1 MGALSVVHEL
11 PSIGSVLPSLQD
23 GLTFSTE
30 LDIVVG
36 GTRQLWAGDL
46 QGSVMPDLIP
56 AAELLRPVTRWLV
69 TPPGTSPQRQGT
81 LRVGTGDVEAVH
93 ATVRLFEKLD
103 HDYGGGYARKAAV
116 QYLHSSIIP
125 LLEGSYTAAT
135 GRRLFAVAT
144 EATYKTGAMAY
155 DIGQHGLARQ
165 YFVQALSLAHAS
177 DDRALGGKVLAL
189 MSHQANF
196 LGEYG
201 DAVDF
206 ARAAK
211 LGGYRQATPR
221 IRAMYC
227 AMEARALASLGDR
240 PGCYRALQEMDRA
253 FGETDAEHHDPD
265 WINYFN
271 VAEFHNELAHCFAA
285 LGEPQEASRY
295 AALALAESGDQ
306 YPRSQTF
313 CRLAVAAA
321 QLSPRRPGDRDV
333 DQACA
338 LAEGGLSSVARLK
351 SSRVRAYLDTFNTK
365 LDRYADSTAAGN
377 FRERQVATFAAD
389 ES

>member
-1 MGALSVVHEL
+1 MLDGPEL
-11 PSIGSVLPSLQD
+11 
-23 GLTFSTE
+23 
-30 LDIVVG
+30 
-36 GTRQLWAGDL
+36 
-46 QGSVMPDLIP
+46 MPT
-56 AAELLRPVTRWLV
+56 AELLRPVTRWLV
-69 TPPGTSPQRQGT
+69 TPSGNPPQRQGT
-81 LRVGTGDVEAVH
+81 LRVGTGDVDAVH
-93 ATVRLFEKLD
+93 ATVRMFEKLD
-103 HDYGGGYARKAAV
+103 HDYGGGHARKAAV
-116 QYLHSSIIP
+116 QYLHSSIVP
-125 LLEGSYTAAT
+125 LLEGSYTAPT

-155 DIGQHGLARQ
+155 DIGLHGPARQ

-177 DDRALGGKVLAL
+177 DGRALGGKVLAL

-240 PGCYRALQEMDRA
+240 QACYRALQEMDRA
-253 FGETDAEHHDPD
+253 FGETDSEHHDPD
-265 WINYFN
+265 WIGYFN

-295 AALALAESGDQ
+295 AALALAEAGDQ

-313 CRLAVAAA
+313 CRLAVATA
-321 QLSPRRPGDRDV
+321 QLHPRRPGDRDV

-338 LAEGGLSSVARLK
+338 LAQGGLSTVAKLK
-351 SSRVRAYLDTFNTK
+351 SSRVRAYLDKFNTK
-365 LDRYADSTAAGN
+365 LDRYADSTAAGG
-377 FRERQVATFAAD
+377 FRELLTATFD
-389 ES
+389 SQS